1 MFSDTIHDNKKK
13 TTTYKTKH
21 SLKNGENGPN
31 MDKVTD
37 ELEYMFEVKKHN
49 REIKTTLRIY
59 WLIIKDI
66 TAIPTVLVNENLCQ
80 A

>member
-1 MFSDTIHDNKKK
+1 
-13 TTTYKTKH
+13 
-21 SLKNGENGPN
+21 

-66 TAIPTVLVNENLCQ
+66 TAIPTVLVNEKLSQ